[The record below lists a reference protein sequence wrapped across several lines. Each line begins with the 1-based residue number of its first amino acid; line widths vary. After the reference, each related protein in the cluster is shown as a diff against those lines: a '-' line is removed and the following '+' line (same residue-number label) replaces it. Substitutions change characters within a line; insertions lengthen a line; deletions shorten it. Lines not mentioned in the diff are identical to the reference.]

1 MAEADQI
8 IDGNLL
14 VAKSLAHFSVEHMF
28 GVVGIPVTSFANCAV
43 SLGIRFIA
51 FHNEQSAG

>member
-1 MAEADQI
+1 MAEVDQT

-14 VAKSLAHFSVEHMF
+14 VAKSLTHFGVEHMF
-28 GVVGIPVTSFANCAV
+28 DMVGIPVTSFVNRAI

-51 FHNEQSAG
+51 FHNE